1 MIEDELLKWKF
12 KQGSTEAL
20 SCIYQK
26 YLDDLLTLAAGLL
39 NDPNEAEDVV
49 QDVFVSFVKSAGNFK
64 LRGSLKAYLATS
76 VVNRVR
82 DRIRR
87 RRTRSLG
94 RDRMKAN
101 LDVQKPDQSLLFG
114 EQWQRLIRA
123 LDELPYP
130 QREAVLLR
138 LQSELRFREIA
149 KVQNV
154 SVHTAMARYKC
165 GMNRLKS
172 SLNGEARK

>member
-26 YLDDLLTLAAGLL
+26 YLDDLLTLAVGLL
-39 NDPNEAEDVV
+39 NDPNEAEDIV
-49 QDVFVSFVKSAGNFK
+49 QDVFVSFVKSAGSFK

-82 DRIRR
+82 DRIRK
-87 RRTRSLG
+87 RRTRSLD
-94 RDRMKAN
+94 RDRHTT
-101 LDVQKPDQSLLFG
+101 DVDLHGPVQSLIYS
-114 EQWQRLIRA
+114 EQWQSLIQA
-123 LDELPYP
+123 LDELPYS

-138 LQSELRFREIA
+138 LQSEMRFREIA

-165 GMNRLKS
+165 GLNRLQS
-172 SLNGEARK
+172 SLNGEVSK

>member
-20 SCIYQK
+20 SRIYQK
-26 YLDDLLTLAAGLL
+26 YLDDLLTLAAGLS
-39 NDPNEAEDVV
+39 NDPNEAEDIV

-64 LRGSLKAYLATS
+64 LRGSLKAYLVTS
-76 VVNRVR
+76 VINRVR

-87 RRTRSLG
+87 RRARSLD
-94 RDRMKAN
+94 RDRHEA
-101 LDVQKPDQSLLFG
+101 DVDWHGPDQSLIYS
-114 EQWQRLIRA
+114 EQWQRLVRA
-123 LDELPYP
+123 LDELPYK

-138 LQSELRFREIA
+138 LQSEMRFREIA

-165 GMNRLKS
+165 GLNRLQS
-172 SLNGEARK
+172 SLNGGVRK

>member
-26 YLDDLLTLAAGLL
+26 YLDDLLTLAVGLL
-39 NDPNEAEDVV
+39 NDPNDAEDVV

-82 DRIRR
+82 DRIRKK
-87 RRTRSLG
+87 RTRSLD
-94 RDRMKAN
+94 RDGHKA
-101 LDVQKPDQSLLFG
+101 DIDWHSPDQSLIYS
-114 EQWQRLIRA
+114 EQWQRVIRA
-123 LDELPYP
+123 LDELPFQ

-138 LQSELRFREIA
+138 LQSEMRFREIA

-154 SVHTAMARYKC
+154 SVHTAMARYK
-165 GMNRLKS
+165 GGLDRLKL
-172 SLNGEARK
+172 SLNGEVRI